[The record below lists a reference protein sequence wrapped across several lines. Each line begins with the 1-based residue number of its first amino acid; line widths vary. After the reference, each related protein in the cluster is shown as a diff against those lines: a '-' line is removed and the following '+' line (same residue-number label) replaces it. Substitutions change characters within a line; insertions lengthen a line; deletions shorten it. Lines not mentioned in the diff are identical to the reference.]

1 MLACMLSF
9 QSRPTLCDPTDY
21 SPPGSPS
28 MGSSRQEY
36 WSGLPCPPQEKLH
49 CYCEIKWKEGKKK
62 EKEKWYER
70 GREGKLEIHL
80 FFLSHSLGIL
90 ICQHPLTGW
99 WHLFILPF
107 ILPKT
112 KKQTDDNKYSPNQS
126 KQRDEL
132 SPYLN
137 INFFQDIEHKTH

>member
-80 FFLSHSLGIL
+80 FF
-90 ICQHPLTGW
+90 
-99 WHLFILPF
+99 FKPF
-107 ILPKT
+107 IGYFNLSASSDRMVAFIYSTIYST
-112 KKQTDDNKYSPNQS
+112 KDKETNRWQQIFTQPKQTKRWTKSLF
-126 KQRDEL
+126 K
-132 SPYLN
+132 
-137 INFFQDIEHKTH
+137 HKFLPGHWT